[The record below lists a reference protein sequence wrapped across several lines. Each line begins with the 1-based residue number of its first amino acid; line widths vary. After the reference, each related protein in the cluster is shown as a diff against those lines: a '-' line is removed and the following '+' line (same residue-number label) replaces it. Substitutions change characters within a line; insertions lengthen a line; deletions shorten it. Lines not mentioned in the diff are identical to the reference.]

1 MEDVE
6 AADNE
11 ENQNLGPAD
20 GKQALKREITKYYDR
35 QQQLELVLAAQ
46 ELSEFGDHELG
57 HTKFSEEETREMDI
71 RNIDIWKD
79 ATCLGLLKEG
89 ILPDIIDLEESK
101 RARKRITNY
110 CWKEQRLYFKGLYV
124 PKPEERMAL

>member
-1 MEDVE
+1 VEDVE

-35 QQQLELVLAAQ
+35 QQQLELVLATK

-57 HTKFSEEETREMDI
+57 HT
-71 RNIDIWKD
+71 
-79 ATCLGLLKEG
+79 
-89 ILPDIIDLEESK
+89 
-101 RARKRITNY
+101 
-110 CWKEQRLYFKGLYV
+110 
-124 PKPEERMAL
+124 